1 MKNVC
6 LFDFGWKL
14 YHPSTNKRGDNDSHV
29 SQILFKI
36 GFIYKTL
43 ITFKLLFNLLF
54 DYNVIQVTFLLRLMM
69 K

>member
-14 YHPSTNKRGDNDSHV
+14 YHPSANKRGDDDSHV
-29 SQILFKI
+29 SKFLFKI

-43 ITFKLLFNLLF
+43 ITLKLLLSLLF
-54 DYNVIQVTFLLRLMM
+54 YYNVIQLHFYLD
-69 K
+69 